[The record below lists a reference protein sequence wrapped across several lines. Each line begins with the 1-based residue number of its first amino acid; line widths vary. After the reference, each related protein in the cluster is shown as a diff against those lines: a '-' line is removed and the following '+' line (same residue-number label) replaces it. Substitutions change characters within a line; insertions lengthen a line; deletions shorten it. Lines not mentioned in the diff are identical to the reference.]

1 MPGRKSLNYK
11 VLMIFAPLLIL
22 TGALGF
28 ILPPQATPM
37 SSEPA
42 YNIFHLGAGF
52 IGLLLIIFR
61 YENPIRL
68 FNIGFGLI
76 DIYQVFASYA
86 HIFPEQFF
94 KWTRVD
100 DILHAVVG
108 IILVFIGLYGFMPL
122 RKISTS

>member
-37 SSEPA
+37 SSESA

-86 HIFPEQFF
+86 HIFPRAIF
-94 KWTRVD
+94 
-100 DILHAVVG
+100 
-108 IILVFIGLYGFMPL
+108 
-122 RKISTS
+122 